1 MEHLLGL
8 LVAMHTQI
16 SAHQQHLTPL
26 LRLRRCV
33 AESSEEDDKCKFFA
47 RSYRSIC
54 PAEWVRR
61 KDMHSS
67 HPQSHL
73 LFPSMQRLCYCC
85 KRISLPGGALSSGVK
100 QSTSSRDGSPL

>member
-1 MEHLLGL
+1 MASRLSVAMEHLLDL
-8 LVAMHTQI
+8 LVAMHTQR
-16 SAHQQHLTPL
+16 SAHEQHLTPL

-33 AESSEEDDKCKFFA
+33 AESSEDDDKCKFFA

-61 KDMHSS
+61 KDMHRS

-73 LFPSMQRLCYCC
+73 FFPKHAAIVL
-85 KRISLPGGALSSGVK
+85 LL
-100 QSTSSRDGSPL
+100 